1 MARPSE
7 FDRTEVLDKAMELF
21 WTQGYFNTS
30 AQDIVEHMGL
40 SRSSIYNTFTD
51 KRTLF
56 IEALKHY
63 INKESKGLTH
73 ALNLLPP
80 DKKSLQQILEM
91 IVSNNFLPEKPKGC
105 LVVNSAIEFANHDDE
120 VKQIITENINQVVAA
135 FERFIKAGQEQG
147 NFNKS
152 IPAQELAIMIFHQV
166 TALRVTGKIITDRG
180 FFKKHIET
188 ILQLFV

>member
-21 WTQGYFNTS
+21 WSKGYFNTS
-30 AQDIVEHMGL
+30 AQDITEHMGL

-73 ALNLLPP
+73 ALSQLPP
-80 DKKSLQQILEM
+80 DTKSLEQILEM
-91 IVSNNFLPEKPKGC
+91 IVSNNFLPKKPKGC

-120 VKQIITENINQVVAA
+120 IKQIITENINQVVAA
-135 FERFIKAGQEQG
+135 FETFIKAGQEQG